1 MNVSVTGALIGAA
14 TDPTAG
20 FDKPHIEYGDLSPM
34 LIVFGVACAGV
45 LVEAFLPRERRYL
58 VQTVLTVAGL
68 VAALVATCL
77 VAADQTSLGGG
88 VARGL
93 IAAEGTI
100 VVDGPTVFFWGLIL
114 VFAIGGVLL
123 FAERRLEGGLSA
135 FAGQAAALPGSEAER
150 QASAKGLDHTEVYP
164 LLLFAVGG
172 MLLFPAANDLLT
184 MFVALEVLSLPLYL
198 LCGLARRRRLLS
210 QEAAMKYFLLGAFSS
225 GFFLYGVALVYG
237 FAGSMQLSEIN
248 EAVRN
253 DTDNRTLLLIGLGML
268 TVGLLFKVGAAPFQA
283 WTPDVYQGAPTA
295 VTAFMAACTKI
306 AAFGAMLRLLYVAFG
321 SDRWTWQPMLWVV
334 AVLTMVVGAVLA
346 VVQTDVK
353 RMLAYSSVAHT
364 GFLLTGVLG
373 VQSASEMTSG
383 EVTSLQAVL
392 FYLATYGFAM
402 IGAFAVVTLVRDS
415 GGEATQF
422 ARWAGIGRRSPLLGG
437 LFAFFLLSMAG
448 IPLTA
453 GFIGKWAVF
462 TVALAAG
469 AWPVVIAAVLCSIVA
484 VFFYVRVIVLM
495 FFVDGDG
502 VGGGEVAAVTKPS
515 LLTSGTIGVGVLA
528 TLVLGLVPGPVLTL
542 AAHAGQFVR

>member
-1 MNVSVTGALIGAA
+1 MNVSVMGALIGAV

-34 LIVFGVACAGV
+34 LIVFGVACVGV

-373 VQSASEMTSG
+373 VQSASELTSG

-422 ARWAGIGRRSPLLGG
+422 ARWAGIGRRSPLMGA